1 MAFGWSNVARS
12 PNPEQGHGH
21 GIHGSPKR
29 LQPSTFTTVSGMPG
43 TPKDLGEN
51 RFVAHD
57 AVTLGLHGVLP
68 ICDLI
73 VGSDEEI
80 QMLGGAANS
89 VAALRNIRAR
99 TSATVDLK
107 RGERGCWCF
116 RAPCRMSSK
125 KASLLLAS
133 RGGVQRSWRR
143 GRCSWEVIC
152 GAGCAISRSNNE
164 KTQQRSALK
173 WPSGQGADTRF
184 IRIGTARP
192 YGNFPAWTPLR
203 RHMHRSCRGRWDSL
217 LRRRRLRTG
226 SSGRDR
232 CSRI

>member
-107 RGERGCWCF
+107 RGERGCVVF
-116 RAPCRMSSK
+116 SGPVPDELEEGVVAPGFAWRCTTF
-125 KASLLLAS
+125 LAQGTLFMGGYL
-133 RGGVQRSWRR
+133 RGW
-143 GRCSWEVIC
+143 
-152 GAGCAISRSNNE
+152 
-164 KTQQRSALK
+164 
-173 WPSGQGADTRF
+173 
-184 IRIGTARP
+184 
-192 YGNFPAWTPLR
+192 LR
-203 RHMHRSCRGRWDSL
+203 D
-217 LRRRRLRTG
+217 
-226 SSGRDR
+226 
-232 CSRI
+232 